1 MSKKTVTEF
10 RPLTIP
16 TYEPGAPESLPM
28 FFEKKPYQGA
38 SGHLYPIPFTTK
50 ISDEKKDVT
59 YNAAILENEYIK
71 VEVLPEIGG
80 KIQRALD
87 KTTNYDFVYHNEVIK
102 PAMVGLAGPWVS
114 GGIEF
119 NWPQHHRPTTYMPL
133 EATITED
140 TDGEKTVWVGEVD
153 PLYRMKGMAG
163 ISVPSGRSY
172 VKAKVQVYNRTPY
185 PQPIMWWANLAVEIN
200 KDYRVVFPPDVE
212 WVNDHDRRAIL
223 QWPMAKGVYHTA
235 RPFDF
240 GDGTDIHDVSAVR
253 VPSSYLVSKGQCD
266 MDFVCGYDEGKQC
279 GVVTVADHHI
289 SPGKKMWHWGNHP
302 FGDKWCAN
310 LTDNGSKYIELMT
323 GVYTDNQPDFT
334 WVMPYETRVFDQY
347 WYPVKNIGEVKNA
360 TIDAAVNCEMRDGK
374 LYLGYYATGVF
385 EGCKIVVK
393 EGNNVIFEDT
403 CDLSPENTYEKYI
416 DASVDY
422 DKISATLTSADG
434 KLLVGHKPY
443 IRGNKKPIEPRKPAL
458 HPSEIET
465 IEELVIN
472 GQHLTQYRHFA
483 YEPTDYFLE
492 ALKRDPGESRA
503 NTAMGNYY
511 LGRGEFEK
519 AIEYYDKAIARLTLR
534 NDNPADTEALY
545 HKGLALRFLGK
556 LDEAYDT
563 LYRSAWQYNY
573 MSGAY
578 YALACIDCIRGD
590 YELALEHLET
600 SLSVNVKNLNAL
612 KLKWAITRDEAV
624 QAQIN
629 ALDPLFEVQC
639 DKHEYYIDRAIDF
652 MNAGFKD
659 LAIAE
664 LEKADKTKPMVLY
677 YLAYL
682 KGDRALV
689 EMADAQPWECC
700 FPARLDDIAVLKWAN
715 TPKADYYLGCLY
727 YDRRRYD
734 CAIARWESAI
744 RGIPTFGPAYR
755 NLGIAYM
762 DKKNDLT
769 GALIMMHKAV
779 ELMPEDTRAFYELVQ
794 LYKNGNLS
802 IDQRLALHDAHVAVS
817 AQRDDCTLDKSILY
831 TELGNYDAA
840 RDILLDHR
848 FHTYEGGEG
857 NLTRHHAWLCALRGT
872 KALEEGNY
880 ELALKEFEAGYTF
893 PLCYGEEKNYF
904 AQESHLNYGM
914 ACAYE
919 GLGDSDNA
927 AKYLAL
933 ACTETSAP
941 TEISYFR
948 ALALYK
954 SGNVGE
960 GRALLQK
967 MIEMGEAQIA
977 NKDVPAYYG
986 VGSPTPM
993 PFEYNFAERNI
1004 VKGKLLIAFGKLG
1017 LGYVAEAKQ
1026 LIEEIKMLD
1035 RTNFGAY
1042 AFGVYAK

>member
-10 RPLTIP
+10 RPLVIP
-16 TYEPGAPESLPM
+16 TYKPGDPESLPM

-38 SGHLYPIPFTTK
+38 SGHLYPVPFTTK
-50 ISDEKKDVT
+50 ISDEKTDVT

-163 ISVPSGRSY
+163 ITVPSGRSY
-172 VKAKVQVYNRTPY
+172 VRAKVQVYNRTPY

-212 WVNDHDRRAIL
+212 WVNDHDRRAVL
-223 QWPMAKGVYHTA
+223 EWPMAKGVYHTA

-253 VPSSYLVSKGQCD
+253 VPSSYLISKGQCD
-266 MDFVCGYDEGKQC
+266 MDFISGYDQGVGC

-302 FGDKWCAN
+302 FGDKWCDN
-310 LTDNGSKYIELMT
+310 LTDNGSRYIELMT

-334 WVMPYETRVFDQY
+334 WVMPYETRTFDQY

-385 EGCKIVVK
+385 EGCKITVK
-393 EGNNVIFEDT
+393 EGDKVIFEDT

-422 DKISATLTSADG
+422 NKISATLTSADG

-443 IRGNKKPIEPRKPAL
+443 IRGNKKPITPRKPAL
-458 HPSEIET
+458 PPEQIET
-465 IEELVIN
+465 IEELVLN

-492 ALKRDPGESRA
+492 ALKRDPGDSRS
-503 NTAMGNYY
+503 NTAMGNYH
-511 LGRGEFEK
+511 LARGEFET
-519 AIEYYDKAIARLTLR
+519 AIEYYDKAITRLTLR

-545 HKGLALRFLGK
+545 HKGIALRFLGK

-578 YALACIDCIRGD
+578 YALACIDCIRGNYD
-590 YELALEHLET
+590 LALEKLEI
-600 SLSVNVKNLNAL
+600 SLSVNTMNLNAL
-612 KLKWAITRDEAV
+612 KLKAAITKDADV
-624 QAQIN
+624 QAQIEK
-629 ALDPLFEVQC
+629 LDPLFEVQC

-652 MNAGFKD
+652 MNAGMND

-677 YLAYL
+677 YLGYL
-682 KGDRALV
+682 KGDRALA
-689 EMADAQPWECC
+689 ERADTLSWKCC
-700 FPARLDDIAVLKWAN
+700 FPARLEDIAVLKWAG
-715 TPKADYYLGCLY
+715 TPMADYYLGCLY

-734 CAIARWESAI
+734 CAIARWESAVA
-744 RGIPTFGPAYR
+744 RVPAFGPAYR

-762 DKKNDLT
+762 DKKHDLT
-769 GALIMMHKAV
+769 GAKLMLEKAV
-779 ELMPEDTRAFYELVQ
+779 ELMPDDSRAFYELVQ

-802 IDQRLALHDAHVAVS
+802 LEQRLALHDSHAELT
-817 AQRDDCTLDKSILY
+817 AQRDDCTLDKSIIY
-831 TELGNYDAA
+831 TELGRYDEAKN
-840 RDILLDHR
+840 ILLGHR

-857 NLTRHHAWLCALRGT
+857 NLTRHHAWLQALRGT
-872 KALEEGNY
+872 AALEEGDA
-880 ELALKEFEAGYTF
+880 ERAIEEFKAGYTF

-914 ACAYE
+914 AVAYE
-919 GLGDSDNA
+919 MLGDKENA
-927 AKYLAL
+927 KKYYDL
-933 ACTETSAP
+933 ACVETSAP

-954 SGNVGE
+954 NGRITEARELLDSMIALGE
-960 GRALLQK
+960 QTIK
-967 MIEMGEAQIA
+967 
-977 NKDVPAYYG
+977 NKDIPAYYG

-993 PFEYNFAERNI
+993 PFEYNFSERNV
-1004 VKGKLLIAFGKLG
+1004 VKGKLLVAFGKLG
-1017 LGYVAEAKQ
+1017 LGFVTEAKD
-1026 LIEEIKMLD
+1026 LIADIKKLD

-1042 AFGVYAK
+1042 AFGVYCK

>member
-1 MSKKTVTEF
+1 
-10 RPLTIP
+10 
-16 TYEPGAPESLPM
+16 
-28 FFEKKPYQGA
+28 
-38 SGHLYPIPFTTK
+38 
-50 ISDEKKDVT
+50 
-59 YNAAILENEYIK
+59 
-71 VEVLPEIGG
+71 
-80 KIQRALD
+80 
-87 KTTNYDFVYHNEVIK
+87 
-102 PAMVGLAGPWVS
+102 
-114 GGIEF
+114 
-119 NWPQHHRPTTYMPL
+119 
-133 EATITED
+133 
-140 TDGEKTVWVGEVD
+140 
-153 PLYRMKGMAG
+153 
-163 ISVPSGRSY
+163 
-172 VKAKVQVYNRTPY
+172 
-185 PQPIMWWANLAVEIN
+185 
-200 KDYRVVFPPDVE
+200 
-212 WVNDHDRRAIL
+212 
-223 QWPMAKGVYHTA
+223 
-235 RPFDF
+235 
-240 GDGTDIHDVSAVR
+240 
-253 VPSSYLVSKGQCD
+253 

-802 IDQRLALHDAHVAVS
+802 VDERLALHDAHVAVS

-857 NLTRHHAWLCALRGT
+857 NLTAHHAWLQYLIGMELYD
-872 KALEEGNY
+872 KADWQGAFDAFRDGL
-880 ELALKEFEAGYTF
+880 TF
-893 PLCYGEEKNYF
+893 PKNYGEEKNYF
-904 AQESHLNYGM
+904 VNDAPLYLMM
-914 ACAYE
+914 AACCE
-919 GLGDSDNA
+919 KLGDSA
-927 AKYLAL
+927 EAEKYLAL
-933 ACTETSAP
+933 ADTTKGAP
-941 TEISYFR
+941 TVHTYFQC
-948 ALALYK
+948 LALRK
-954 SGNVGE
+954 AGNGE
-960 GRALLQK
+960 RADMLANALV
-967 MIEMGEAQIA
+967 EMGDKRVDT
-977 NKDVPAYYG
+977 KDVNDYYG
-986 VGSPTPM
+986 VGAPAYP
-993 PFEYNFAERNI
+993 PFGYDISRAHEAQGEVLR
-1004 VKGKLLIAFGKLG
+1004 AFGYLALG
-1017 LGYVAEAKQ
+1017 NTDKARECSDKAKA
-1026 LIEEIKMLD
+1026 INCA
-1035 RTNFGAY
+1035 NFHS
-1042 AFGVYAK
+1042 FIFERVTK